1 MLGRLG
7 LIGTGRLGL
16 TGTGRLGLTGTG
28 QGRMD
33 QSPLLAAVG
42 GGWLSEVQLQTG
54 ELDSD

>member
-7 LIGTGRLGL
+7 LI
-16 TGTGRLGLTGTG
+16 GTGRLGLTGTG